1 MTNWIMLIIAILL
14 LIVAI
19 YSLFSYVRDKRSEMF
34 SFRRKK

>member
-14 LIVAI
+14 LIVAVH
-19 YSLFSYVRDKRSEMF
+19 SLHSYIRDKRSEFF